1 MINGAYFNAA
11 EAQTAVDFFQ
21 SLTLTKSTLSGRPE
35 KMRLLP
41 QNKKLVANLY
51 GWRRETGARL
61 IRKVFYAVARKNTK
75 TQTAAAIA
83 LKEIID
89 PYEASPEIYM
99 AAKDREQA
107 SMCFDAAVAMIRA
120 DEDLS
125 AALIIQPSYKT
136 ILNPANGGKIK
147 ALSSEGRSKHGSN
160 PSVVI
165 IDEYHVWDEHDRELY
180 DALTTGSGARR
191 DPLLVI
197 ITTAGTDENSMCYR
211 EYEHAKR
218 VADGSVEDPTYLPII
233 YELPKE
239 ADWTDESL
247 WPLANPALPA
257 GVVSIEFLREEKRKA
272 LAMPSE
278 QNKFRRLYLNQWVNA
293 SEQWIPLHLWDAC
306 RGDVDLEWLSHYPC
320 YGGLDLASTRDLTA
334 FVLVWPIDGRM
345 FVAPWFFIP
354 EADLRER
361 SLRDNVRYDLWVRDG
376 LIEATPGGATDWR
389 AVYACIDR
397 LAQRFDIQSIG
408 FDRWGAR
415 DIVSDLMANG
425 LDVQQVG
432 QGFASANAPCKRL
445 EGLVLKAQLVHDG
458 NPVLRWN
465 LDCCT
470 IASDPAGNIKPV
482 KPGGAQSNKRIDGIY
497 ALWMALGQ
505 AMLAEDSSVGVR
517 SL

>member
-1 MINGAYFNAA
+1 MIDSAYFDAG
-11 EAQTAVDFFQ
+11 EANLACRFFE

-41 QNKKLVANLY
+41 QNKKLVCNLY
-51 GWRRETGARL
+51 GWRRDNGARL

-83 LKEIID
+83 LKELLD
-89 PYEASPEIYM
+89 PFEASPEIYM

-120 DEDLS
+120 DESL
-125 AALIIQPSYKT
+125 AGALVIQPSYKT
-136 ILNPANGGKIK
+136 IVNPANGGKIK

-165 IDEYHVWDEHDRELY
+165 IDEFHVWDEYDRELY

-191 DPLLVI
+191 DPLTII
-197 ITTAGTDENSMCYR
+197 ITTAGNNEQSMCYR

-218 VADGSVEDPTYLPII
+218 VADGTTQDPTYLPII
-233 YELPKE
+233 YELPKD

-257 GVVSIEFLREEKRKA
+257 GVVSMEFLQEEKRKA

-293 SEQWIPLHLWDAC
+293 AEQWIPLHLWDEC
-306 RGDVDLEWLSHYPC
+306 EGSVDLEWLAGYPC
-320 YGGLDLASTRDLTA
+320 YGGLDLASVRDLTA
-334 FVLVWPIDGRM
+334 FCLVWPIDGRM
-345 FVAPWFFIP
+345 YVKPWFFIP
-354 EADLRER
+354 EHELQER
-361 SLRDNVRYDLWVRDG
+361 SLRDNVRYDQWVKQG
-376 LIEATPGGATDWR
+376 CIETTPGNATDWR
-389 AVYACIDR
+389 YVRQRIEQ
-397 LAQRFDIQSIG
+397 LAQKYYVRSIAY
-408 FDRWGAR
+408 DRYGAR
-415 DIVSDLMANG
+415 DIAADLTEQG
-425 LDVQQVG
+425 LTVEPVG
-432 QGFASANAPCKRL
+432 QGYVSTNAPCKRL
-445 EGLVLKAQLVHDG
+445 EQLVLQRDLVHDG

-465 LDCCT
+465 LDCCK
-470 IASDPAGNIKPV
+470 IDSDAAGNIKPV
-482 KPGGAQSNKRIDGIY
+482 KPGGSQSNKRIDGIY

-505 AMLAEDSSVGVR
+505 AMTAPDCNVGVR
-517 SL
+517 LV